1 MPMILSFA
9 EPWERRLR
17 ISLAADMF
25 RDAGRQLVL
34 AAEMT
39 SGTSALALNHLGELA
54 LSLSD
59 SVKREFAR
67 PGVARIELQ
76 E

>member
-1 MPMILSFA
+1 
-9 EPWERRLR
+9 
-17 ISLAADMF
+17 MF